1 MRHRQI
7 NIIRFEKK
15 GLQIIFLQISLVV
28 KNFPRDKDKRRKKR
42 KVAFDEKSS
51 YLRKKKK
58 ITATE
63 SSYFALIRTRSRYF
77 EIVTFGLEPIQK
89 ANNEKVLQF

>member
-1 MRHRQI
+1 MRNRVI
-7 NIIRFEKK
+7 YE
-15 GLQIIFLQISLVV
+15 
-28 KNFPRDKDKRRKKR
+28 
-42 KVAFDEKSS
+42 
-51 YLRKKKK
+51 KKKK